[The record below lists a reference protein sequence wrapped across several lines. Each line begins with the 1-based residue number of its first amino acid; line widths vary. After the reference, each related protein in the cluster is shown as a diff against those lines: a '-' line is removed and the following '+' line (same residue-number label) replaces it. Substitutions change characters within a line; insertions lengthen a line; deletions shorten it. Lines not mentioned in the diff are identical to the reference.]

1 MLKPTFN
8 KRLILNIDSL
18 KDRIFKKKKAS
29 MIIIDGLQGEGKTT
43 LGVQCADY
51 FQQKEISL
59 TDPCQIGIGGQD
71 FKIKFEICIERKLIV
86 IIYDEAG
93 DFDKYNMFSEFNKIM
108 AQFFRMFR
116 TYQILVIVILPFFND
131 LDPRLF
137 TNGVPRLLLHCEG
150 KTETRGHFKAY
161 GLWRMQ
167 YLRLKLKNLSSKIIP
182 QEVFKY
188 VRPNFQGEFYD
199 LSPERS
205 HLLDRISTQGKSDI
219 RISTRIKDD
228 GLVNMRDLAR
238 ETSRSLLW
246 VKKKVAE
253 LDIKPSIK
261 HKNTHFF
268 DKSII
273 QKLSDQRKR

>member
-1 MLKPTFN
+1 MIKPTFN
-8 KRLILNIDSL
+8 KRLILNLDAL
-18 KDRIFKKKKAS
+18 HNRIFVKKKAS

-51 FQQKEISL
+51 FQQQEIDL
-59 TDPCQIGIGGQD
+59 NEPCQLAIGGKD
-71 FKIKFEICIERKLIV
+71 FKIKFDICIERKLIV

-93 DFDKYNMFSEFNKIM
+93 DFDKYNMFSEFNKIL

-116 TYQILVIVILPFFND
+116 TYKILIIVILPFFND

-161 GLWRMQ
+161 GLWRIQ
-167 YLRLKLKNLSSKIIP
+167 HLRLKLKNLSNKIIP

-199 LSPERS
+199 ISPERS
-205 HLLDRISTQGKSDI
+205 KLLDKISTEGKSEI
-219 RISTRIKDD
+219 RLQTKIKDSE
-228 GLVNMRDLAR
+228 LMTIRQIAKEL
-238 ETSRSLLW
+238 ERSILW
-246 VKKKVAE
+246 VKQKIALKKIE
-253 LDIKPSIK
+253 PSLT
-261 HKNTHFF
+261 HKRSHYFEK
-268 DKSII
+268 DII
-273 QKLSDQRKR
+273 QTLAGEKKK